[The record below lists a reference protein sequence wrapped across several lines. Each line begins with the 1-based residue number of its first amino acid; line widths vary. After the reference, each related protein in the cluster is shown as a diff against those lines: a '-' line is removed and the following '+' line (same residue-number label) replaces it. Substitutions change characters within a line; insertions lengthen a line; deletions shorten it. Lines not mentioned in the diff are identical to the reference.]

1 MSSELC
7 NFQSEWRKRIED
19 CPEAKQSKANLVY
32 HRRRL
37 KQLQEE
43 LTQAVS
49 FEKMLENKVK
59 EIEEQVKPPMM
70 RFHEQ
75 LETDN
80 GVDDEVV
87 ERTVIEDDP
96 DTLTEVLRKK
106 AVNMDKMNRTQLLA
120 FMKTLFSVR
129 DRFLE
134 RDNEAGVEAMQS
146 MAGAVVKQ
154 LGRVTISWLH
164 LDQWEVD
171 LLRTLIRE
179 VEGVPEFAVRMLD
192 QILTKCCSNSNSSN
206 NSSSVVGRTSTTG
219 LSVSLSNSA
228 S

>member
-1 MSSELC
+1 
-7 NFQSEWRKRIED
+7 
-19 CPEAKQSKANLVY
+19 
-32 HRRRL
+32 
-37 KQLQEE
+37 
-43 LTQAVS
+43 
-49 FEKMLENKVK
+49 
-59 EIEEQVKPPMM
+59 MM

-106 AVNMDKMNRTQLLA
+106 AVNMGQMNRTQLLA

-146 MAGAVVKQ
+146 MAGGVVKH